1 MRVIVNTVLALTAS
15 CIAAFATSSHFKK
28 GKFSMEDVLNATLAG
43 GVIIGTTSDM
53 MIAPWQPIFF
63 GFLGGMVSSMGF
75 NGVFGFTFHDTCG
88 VNNLHGIPGVL
99 GGVAGIVMAM
109 VLDDPAAASIFGAMD
124 PVNDDGREKGTQAG
138 MQAACLIMVFVVSLV
153 SGAIAGSVVKG
164 MRYPSPFFHDD
175 YHFVGDECA
184 LKVEKKEKKVYVKN
198 GVK

>member
-1 MRVIVNTVLALTAS
+1 MRVIVNTVLALTSS
-15 CIAAFATSSHFKK
+15 CMAAFATSSYFNK

-43 GVIIGTTSDM
+43 GVIIGSTSDM
-53 MIAPWQPIFF
+53 MTHPALPIVV
-63 GFLGGMVSSMGF
+63 GFLGGVVSSYGF
-75 NGVFGFTFHDTCG
+75 NKLNFDFHDTCG

-109 VLDDPAAASIFGAMD
+109 VLDDPAAASIFWAMD

-138 MQAACLIMVFVVSLV
+138 MQAACLVMVFVVSLV

-184 LKVEKKEKKVYVKN
+184 LKVEKKEKKVYVKK